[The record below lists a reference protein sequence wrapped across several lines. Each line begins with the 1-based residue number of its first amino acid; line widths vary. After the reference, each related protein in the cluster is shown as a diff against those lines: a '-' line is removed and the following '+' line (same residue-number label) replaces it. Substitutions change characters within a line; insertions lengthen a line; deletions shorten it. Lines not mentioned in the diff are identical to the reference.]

1 MVQPLSQGTK
11 APDFRL
17 PDHDGKEVTL
27 KQFRGQRVL
36 LYFYPKAMT
45 PGCTVQACGL
55 RDVNQELEEA
65 GVIVLGV
72 SPDAP
77 SKLKKFAEKEKLPFR
92 LIADESHEL
101 ADSFG
106 VWGPKKFMGR
116 TFDGIHRISFLID
129 AKGKIE
135 HVLDDFSTKNH
146 HQVVLD
152 YVHAHS

>member
-1 MVQPLSQGTK
+1 MVEPLGKGTK

-17 PDHDGKEVTL
+17 PDQNGQEVTL
-27 KQFRGQRVL
+27 KQFRGHRVL

-55 RDVNQELEEA
+55 RDANRELEEA
-65 GVIVLGV
+65 GVVILGV

-77 SKLKKFAEKEKLPFR
+77 AKLKKFADKEKLPFR
-92 LIADESHEL
+92 LLADESHEL
-101 ADSFG
+101 AESFG

-135 HVLDDFSTKNH
+135 HVFDDFSTKEH

-152 YVHAHS
+152 YVQSHA